1 MADIKNLAYLS
12 TRNRPV
18 RYYKKPQISWVINPE
33 DAKKNGINK
42 VMNFPD
48 ERAGLANFIGNQ
60 TGLNS
65 LADKLVRDYYTF
77 PHVQNIELK
86 YARDVSEQYG
96 LQAFS
101 VLPWY
106 TKAVVVTVKG
116 LDYLGS
122 FVSAGSLPLIKTV
135 ATPLVINQMRDELM
149 AVDAM
154 LAYPGVVNTDDA
166 AQNKNIGFLSAI
178 TIGIPGEV
186 DRVELMGFI
195 KGLDISESVEKP
207 FLHSYTLTYIGLD
220 NYFYRQKTAADRVN
234 ADAAVATT
242 PPTAQENAASKP
254 PSANSLPVTQR
265 LRHPEQVM

>member
-18 RYYKKPQISWVINPE
+18 RYYKKPQISWVISPE

-48 ERAGLANFIGNQ
+48 ERAGTAWKAA
-60 TGLNS
+60 GLNS
-65 LADKLVRDYYTF
+65 LADKLAGDYYTF

-122 FVSAGSLPLIKTV
+122 FVSAGSLPLIKTL
-135 ATPLVINQMRDELM
+135 ANSLVINQMRDELM

-166 AQNKNIGFLSAI
+166 AQNNNIGFLSAI

-220 NYFYRQKTAADRVN
+220 NYFYRQKTAADRAA

-242 PPTAQENAASKP
+242 PSTTTTIAESKP
-254 PSANSLPVTQR
+254 EGATIKSISLPQA
-265 LRHPEQVM
+265 